1 MIGADVVEQIRSDRI
16 ERMVFNEVMLRFN
29 VDIGRG
35 RKVDYLWWQGD
46 FDLTGNIRFDIW
58 WVDRWNY
65 VGFDVISI

>member
-35 RKVDYLWWQGD
+35 RKVDYL
-46 FDLTGNIRFDIW
+46 
-58 WVDRWNY
+58 
-65 VGFDVISI
+65 